1 MIGADVVWRIAIC
14 DSSVARPG
22 ADAVCSFNISD
33 RPSGHDLITIAYGRN
48 LTEIRGL
55 IRRPISYWSIDES
68 GSVGRTGQSLG
79 KAITYSAVT
88 ELGNVDY
95 AGLFEGIPFSVD
107 RRGNKEIHYRD
118 LREFHP
124 ESLTE
129 LVDRVSE
136 SPFLMVSLPEMKLK
150 PDLRTKWK
158 KPKNAFYVFSAIQR
172 LVQAIEQI
180 DQSEF
185 VIVTFDETSEIT
197 DEFLEVL
204 WSDRVIVQMHESYLS
219 ELFQISNLVASV
231 TGNAINYPE
240 DLDTQ
245 LFWKLFS
252 QSVNL
257 TNHASMMSPEEIGEI
272 YGNATQRN
280 TKKTIVGTKAAR
292 GLVTTAPS
300 DGDADNKTMSRNYKK
315 LSSRKQMSDR
325 GTDRGMKHRTY
336 KKPRSRRLT
345 G

>member
-1 MIGADVVWRIAIC
+1 MIGTDVVWRIAVC
-14 DSSVARPG
+14 DSSIARLD

-33 RPSGHDLITIAYGRN
+33 RSSGHDLITIAYGRN

-88 ELGNVDY
+88 ELGDVDY

-107 RRGNKEIHYRD
+107 KRGNKEIHYRD

-180 DQSEF
+180 DQSEI

-219 ELFQISNLVASV
+219 ELFQISDLVASV
-231 TGNAINYPE
+231 TGNAINYPDE
-240 DLDTQ
+240 LNGD
-245 LFWKLFS
+245 LFWKFYAS
-252 QSVNL
+252 SVNISNCQHKKSIL
-257 TNHASMMSPEEIGEI
+257 NGRKEPAEES
-272 YGNATQRN
+272 
-280 TKKTIVGTKAAR
+280 KSDH

-300 DGDADNKTMSRNYKK
+300 DGGTDNKTLSRNYKK
-315 LSSRKQMSDR
+315 PSSRKQMSDR
-325 GTDRGMKHRTY
+325 GLMTTAASDGGADRGTRHRTY
-336 KKPRSRRLT
+336 KKPRLRRLIR
-345 G
+345 